1 MKAQMQII
9 TRKNE
14 ERITMVLPQGQEIIV
29 TLVESLEGSARI
41 GIEAPIEIYIGAA
54 NSAVSPSGLCVPAT
68 AGFSRLIK

>member
-1 MKAQMQII
+1 MQII

-41 GIEAPIEIYIGAA
+41 GIEAPIEIYI
-54 NSAVSPSGLCVPAT
+54 VRT
-68 AGFSRLIK
+68 ELIRKTE